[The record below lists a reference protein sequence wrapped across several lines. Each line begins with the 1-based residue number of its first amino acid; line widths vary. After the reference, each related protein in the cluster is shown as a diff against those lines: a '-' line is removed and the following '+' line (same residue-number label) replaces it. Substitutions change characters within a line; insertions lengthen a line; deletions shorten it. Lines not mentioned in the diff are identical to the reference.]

1 LSDPSPESALPVG
14 KWHFELVTTDLMAV
28 YRIRDIVH
36 TGTTQYQTVEILDTH
51 SFGLSL
57 VLDGKTQSTE
67 LDEHIY
73 HESLV
78 HPALLFSP
86 RAESVFIG
94 GGGEGATLRE
104 VLRYD
109 SVKRV
114 VMLDL
119 DEGVVELCRTHLPGH
134 HDGGFDD
141 GRLELRHEDARQ
153 YLATCQESFDV
164 IILDLVDPIEGGPS
178 YMLYT
183 REFYQIAKSKLNPG
197 GILVT
202 QAGPAGFLNYTECL
216 TAIARTISETF
227 PETYPYATYIP
238 AFTTLWGYVLA
249 LNEGGP
255 GTDGVRLA
263 EIEPGVVDGLILK
276 RLPRELRYYD
286 GISHRRMFSLPKY
299 LRQGIGAE
307 ERIVTDENPVFMV

>member
-1 LSDPSPESALPVG
+1 MSDPSPESALPVG
-14 KWHFELVTTDLMAV
+14 KWHFELVTTDMMAV
-28 YRIRDIVH
+28 YRIKDIVH
-36 TGTTQYQTVEILDTH
+36 TGTTQYQTVDILDTH

-86 RAESVFIG
+86 SVESVFIG

-119 DEGVVELCRTHLPGH
+119 DQGVVELCRTHLPGH
-134 HDGGFDD
+134 HQGGFDD

-153 YLATCQESFDV
+153 YLSTCPESFDAM
-164 IILDLVDPIEGGPS
+164 ILDLVDPIEGGPS
-178 YMLYT
+178 YLLYT
-183 REFYQIAKSKLNPG
+183 QEFYQIARSKLNPG

-202 QAGPAGFLNYTECL
+202 QAGSAGLLNYTECL
-216 TAIARTISETF
+216 TAIARTLSETF
-227 PETYPYATYIP
+227 PETYSYATFVP

-249 LNEGGP
+249 INEGSPLTG
-255 GTDGVRLA
+255 GAGLA
-263 EIEPGVVDGLILK
+263 EVEPSVVDGLISK
-276 RLPRELRYYD
+276 RLHGELRYYD
-286 GISHRRMFSLPKY
+286 GITHRRMFSLPKY

-307 ERIVTDENPVFMV
+307 ERIATDENPVFMV